1 MEQIIYDQVVAPVVK
16 FMTSHITKHLGYVIC
31 STKHVT
37 GMSEKLSRLVATS
50 TDVIDHKNRNE
61 INDKEI
67 PARVEAWLGEVEK
80 VKHEVESISNDD
92 IGCLH
97 MKNRY
102 RAGRNASKAT
112 MRIQE
117 LIKENSEITW
127 TDAPLATGRAT
138 SSTTSTPLSSSPGG
152 DDFKSREVPFNDA
165 LKLLQQDDNKSQ
177 VIALCGMGGVGKTTM
192 MEQLKKVAKNKKMFD
207 FVVKVIVGQNPNML
221 SIQDDIAIQI
231 GGEGI
236 REATVK
242 ADRLRTKFENTLE
255 DGKKKILVILDDVW
269 QKVDIKDIGLT
280 SPLPK
285 GVKLLLTS
293 RDSKVCKLTADTSLF
308 QVVQVNEL
316 SDVEAQKFFSEYAGV
331 SKEHDQDRFQ
341 IGCHIVKKCGNLPL
355 AIKLI
360 GTTLKSE
367 DDYVW
372 RDTLNR
378 LKNHDLD
385 DKVQEI
391 IKISY
396 ESVKKDED
404 KEIFLHC
411 GLFPEDSNIRIE
423 DLVRHAWGLKL
434 FKNVSTLREAR
445 DRTNTC
451 VRNLVNA
458 NLLMESE
465 WRGCVKLHDLVLA
478 FVLGTVS
485 KGDFAW
491 IVNHGDVST
500 WGRDEMNE
508 SCKRISLTCM
518 GMSEFPRDFK
528 YPDLSFIQLMDGD
541 ESLKFPEDFYASMEN
556 LKVIAFY
563 KMQYPPLPTSLQF
576 STNLKSLCLHRCE
589 LTYDWSFIGDL
600 VNLEVL
606 SLVDCDIQKLP
617 SKIGNL
623 RKLKLLDLTGCAN
636 LHIDDGVF
644 INLVKLEELYMRCSR
659 MKRKDSSYIRGD
671 YRKGI
676 NFTDANLEELK
687 MLSCQLCAL
696 EVEFSDM
703 NHLKDLSFEKLDKF
717 MISISSYFGKII
729 SFKTTLQLNL
739 WDEHRSDLVDYKID
753 ELVKKSESL
762 RLSMKHMSH
771 LEDFVPVNPYDQS
784 LFLYLRDF
792 HVEYCGN
799 LKYLFPTHVTRG
811 LRKLE
816 RLTIW
821 SCSVLEAVVHDY
833 NGEINGCL
841 PKLVRLFPVDSV
853 VELPQLV
860 ELSVDDLPCIT
871 SIYPDNKNTSELQQA
886 LFNSQ
891 VRTLELK
898 KVVIQRMGN
907 LERIWPS
914 SSEEEFDNIPML
926 RDIKVEEC
934 DKLVNLFPTN
944 PMRLLKHLEEITV
957 KWCSSLREIF
967 NIDLEC
973 FGEVEQVINI
983 SLRYIYVRGRFNEE
997 ECHVWSI
1004 KGGERNSSFH
1014 DFDTTGWEIVEDL
1027 IYGTMY
1033 EKTLH
1038 QPSPNSIRL
1047 RRGRVIEGM
1056 KNLKQIW
1063 PSSSEEEFDNIPML
1077 RDVSVTECRKLVN
1090 LFPTNPMRLLKH
1102 LEEIKIVEC
1111 SRLREIFNI
1120 DLECFGEVEQVINIS
1135 LRYICV
1141 RRLNEEECH
1150 VWSIKGGERNSSFHD
1165 FDTNSTYEKTS
1176 HQPSPNLI
1184 RLRRERGNLGEASSG
1199 QAGADTRMK
1208 GKL

>member
-1 MEQIIYDQVVAPVVK
+1 MAQIVSDLVVAPIVK
-16 FMTSHITKHLGYVIC
+16 FMASHITKHLGYVFC

-37 GMSEKLSRLVATS
+37 SMKDKLKDLVDTS
-50 TDVIDHKNRNE
+50 TEVIEHKNRNE
-61 INDKEI
+61 TNDKEI
-67 PARVEAWLGEVEK
+67 PARVEAWLGDVEK
-80 VKHEVESISNDD
+80 VKDQVQSIPNDD

-102 RAGRNASKAT
+102 RVGRNASKAT

-117 LIKENSEITW
+117 LISKYSEITW
-127 TDAPLATGRAT
+127 TDAPLPTGRAT
-138 SSTTSTPLSSSPGG
+138 SSTTSTPLSLPPGG
-152 DDFKSREVPFNDA
+152 DNFKSRDEPFNDA
-165 LKLLQQDDNKSQ
+165 LKLLQQDDNTSQ
-177 VIALCGMGGVGKTTM
+177 VIALCGMGGVGKTHM
-192 MEQLKKVAKNKKMFD
+192 MEKLQKVAENKKMFD
-207 FVVKVIVGQNPNML
+207 FVAKVTLGRNPNML

-231 GGEGI
+231 GGEVI

-242 ADRLRTKFENTLE
+242 ADRLRTKFEKTLE

-269 QKVDIKDIGLT
+269 EKVDIKDIGLT

-341 IGCHIVKKCGNLPL
+341 IGFDIVKKCGNLPL

-396 ESVKKDED
+396 ESVRKDED
-404 KEIFLHC
+404 KEIFMHC
-411 GLFPEDSNIRIE
+411 GLFPEDSDIRIE
-423 DLVRHAWGLKL
+423 DLVRHGWGLKL

-458 NLLMESE
+458 NLLMDSE
-465 WRGCVKLHDLVLA
+465 RRGCVKLHDLVLA
-478 FVLGTVS
+478 FVLERVS

-508 SCKRISLTCM
+508 SCKRISLTCI

-528 YPDLSFIQLMDGD
+528 HPDLSFMQLMDGD
-541 ESLKFPEDFYASMEN
+541 QSLKFPDDFYASMEN

-563 KMQYPPLPTSLQF
+563 NMQYLPLPTSLQF
-576 STNLKSLCLHRCE
+576 LTNLKSLCLHKCK
-589 LTYDWSFIGDL
+589 LMSDWSYIGDL

-606 SLVDCDIQKLP
+606 SLTSCYIDNIFYCGIDKLP

-623 RKLKLLDLTGCAN
+623 RKLKLLDLTGCGH

-644 INLVKLEELYMRCSR
+644 INLVKLEELYMRCLHP
-659 MKRKDSSYIRGD
+659 
-671 YRKGI
+671 KGI
-676 NFTDANLEELK
+676 HLTDANLEELK
-687 MLSCQLCAL
+687 MLLCQLCAL
-696 EVEFSDM
+696 EVEFYDM

-717 MISISSYFGKII
+717 KISIGGGYFEFETT

-739 WDEHRSDLVDYKID
+739 WDEHRSVLMDYKIH

-762 RLSMKHMSH
+762 H
-771 LEDFVPVNPYDQS
+771 LN
-784 LFLYLRDF
+784 F
-792 HVEYCGN
+792 HVYDCDK

-816 RLTIW
+816 RLIIQ

-833 NGEINGCL
+833 NGEINGKGEMIIFEELKYLSLYRL

-860 ELSVDDLPCIT
+860 ELKVDRLPSIT
-871 SIYPDNKNTSELQQA
+871 SIYPDNKNTSALQQA

-891 VRTLELK
+891 VRTLGLK
-898 KVVIQRMGN
+898 HLYIGHMLN
-907 LERIWPS
+907 LKQIWPS

-926 RDIKVEEC
+926 RDIEVEVC
-934 DKLVNLFPTN
+934 DGLVNLFPTN
-944 PMRLLKHLEEITV
+944 PMRLLKHLEEITIS
-957 KWCSSLREIF
+957 KCSSLREIF

-983 SLRYIYVRGRFNEE
+983 SLRYISVRSRFNEE

-1014 DFDTTGWEIVEDL
+1014 DFDTTGWEIVKDVR
-1027 IYGTMY
+1027 YGMMY
-1033 EKTLH
+1033 EKTWH

-1047 RRGRVIEGM
+1047 RRGR
-1056 KNLKQIW
+1056 
-1063 PSSSEEEFDNIPML
+1063 
-1077 RDVSVTECRKLVN
+1077 
-1090 LFPTNPMRLLKH
+1090 
-1102 LEEIKIVEC
+1102 
-1111 SRLREIFNI
+1111 
-1120 DLECFGEVEQVINIS
+1120 
-1135 LRYICV
+1135 
-1141 RRLNEEECH
+1141 
-1150 VWSIKGGERNSSFHD
+1150 
-1165 FDTNSTYEKTS
+1165 
-1176 HQPSPNLI
+1176 
-1184 RLRRERGNLGEASSG
+1184 GNLGEVSSG
-1199 QAGADTRMK
+1199 QAGADTRLK

>member
-1 MEQIIYDQVVAPVVK
+1 MDENRTLAQISGTNYETYYYKTPPLINHFVSFQLYKTPLILLLFLFNYNCFFSILINHLVSVYTYLPVHNSQPKILKKEDRKQKRDVWKMEQILYDQVVAPVVK
-16 FMTSHITKHLGYVIC
+16 FMASHITKHLGYVFC

-37 GMSEKLSRLVATS
+37 GMKDKLKDLVDTS
-50 TDVIDHKNRNE
+50 TDVIEHKNRNE
-61 INDKEI
+61 TNDKEI
-67 PARVEAWLGEVEK
+67 PARVEAWLGDVEK
-80 VKHEVESISNDD
+80 VKDQVQSIPNDD
-92 IGCLH
+92 IGCFH

-102 RAGRNASKAT
+102 RVGRNASKAT

-117 LIKENSEITW
+117 LISKYSEITW

-152 DDFKSREVPFNDA
+152 DDFKSRDVPFNDA

-192 MEQLKKVAKNKKMFD
+192 MEQLKKVAEDKKMFD
-207 FVVKVIVGQNPNML
+207 FFVKVTLGRNPNML
-221 SIQDDIAIQI
+221 SIQNDIAVCI
-231 GGEGI
+231 GGEGL
-236 REATVK
+236 REETVTAR
-242 ADRLRTKFENTLE
+242 ADSLRRKFEKRLE
-255 DGKKKILVILDDVW
+255 EDKKKILVILDDVW
-269 QKVDIKDIGLT
+269 EKVDIKDIGLT

-341 IGCHIVKKCGNLPL
+341 IGCDIVKKCGNLPL

-434 FKNVSTLREAR
+434 FKNVSTLGEAR

-458 NLLMESE
+458 NLLMDSE
-465 WRGCVKLHDLVLA
+465 RLGCVKMHDLVLA
-478 FVLGTVS
+478 FVLARVS

-528 YPDLSFIQLMDGD
+528 YPGLSFIQLMDGD
-541 ESLKFPEDFYASMEN
+541 RSLKFPEDFYASMEN

-563 KMQYPPLPTSLQF
+563 SMRYPPLPTSLQF
-576 STNLKSLCLHRCE
+576 STNLKSLCLYGCN
-589 LTYDWSFIGDL
+589 LMSDWSFIGDL

-606 SLVDCDIQKLP
+606 SLAYCYIQELP

-623 RKLKLLDLTGCAN
+623 RKLKLLDLTGGFN

-644 INLVKLEELYMRCSR
+644 INLVKLEELYMRGNNR
-659 MKRKDSSYIRGD
+659 ERIH
-671 YRKGI
+671 
-676 NFTDANLEELK
+676 FTDTNLEELK
-687 MLSCQLCAL
+687 MLSRQLCAL
-696 EVEFSDM
+696 EVEFFDM

-717 MISISSYFGKII
+717 NISIGGQYFDFEII
-729 SFKTTLQLNL
+729 SFKTTLQLFL
-739 WDEHRSDLVDYKID
+739 WDDEHRSDLVGNKID

-762 RLSMKHMSH
+762 HLSMKHMSR

-784 LFLYLRDF
+784 FFLYLRDF
-792 HVEYCGN
+792 RVHDCDK
-799 LKYLFPTHVTRG
+799 LKYLFPIQVTRG

-816 RLTIW
+816 RLTIRL
-821 SCSVLEAVVHDY
+821 CSVLEAVVHDY
-833 NGEINGCL
+833 NGEINGKGEMIIFEELKYLSLINL

-860 ELSVDDLPCIT
+860 ELEVDDLPRIT
-871 SIYPDNKNTSELQQA
+871 SIYPDNKNTSALQQA

-891 VRTLELK
+891 VRTSELK
-898 KVVIQRMGN
+898 KVLIKRMKN

-926 RDIKVEEC
+926 RDIDVETC
-934 DKLVNLFPTN
+934 HKLENLFPTN
-944 PMRLLKHLEEITV
+944 PMRLLKHLEEIT
-957 KWCSSLREIF
+957 
-967 NIDLEC
+967 
-973 FGEVEQVINI
+973 I
-983 SLRYIYVRGRFNEE
+983 SR
-997 ECHVWSI
+997 
-1004 KGGERNSSFH
+1004 
-1014 DFDTTGWEIVEDL
+1014 
-1027 IYGTMY
+1027 
-1033 EKTLH
+1033 
-1038 QPSPNSIRL
+1038 
-1047 RRGRVIEGM
+1047 
-1056 KNLKQIW
+1056 
-1063 PSSSEEEFDNIPML
+1063 
-1077 RDVSVTECRKLVN
+1077 
-1090 LFPTNPMRLLKH
+1090 
-1102 LEEIKIVEC
+1102 C

-1135 LRYICV
+1135 LRYISV
-1141 RRLNEEECH
+1141 RGYNEEECH

-1184 RLRRERGNLGEASSG
+1184 RLSRGRARRSSISPSFRRRWMR
-1199 QAGADTRMK
+1199 TSRRS
-1208 GKL
+1208 

>member
-1 MEQIIYDQVVAPVVK
+1 MEQILYDQVVAPVVK
-16 FMTSHITKHLGYVIC
+16 FMASHITKRLGYVIC

-37 GMSEKLSRLVATS
+37 GMREKMSRLVATR

-80 VKHEVESISNDD
+80 VKDEVESISDD
-92 IGCLH
+92 AIGCLH

-117 LIKENSEITW
+117 LITENSEITW
-127 TDAPLATGRAT
+127 TDAPLAAGRAT

-177 VIALCGMGGVGKTTM
+177 VIALCGMGGVGKTHM

-207 FVVKVIVGQNPNML
+207 FVVKVAIGRNPNL
-221 SIQDDIAIQI
+221 FSIQNDIAIQI

-236 REATVK
+236 REATVEAR
-242 ADRLRTKFENTLE
+242 ADTLQRIFKKMLE
-255 DGKKKILVILDDVW
+255 DDKEKILVILDDVW
-269 QKVDIKDIGLT
+269 EKVVIKDLGLT

-293 RDSKVCKLTADTSLF
+293 RDSKVCKLTAGISLL

-331 SKEHDQDRFQ
+331 SKEHDQDLFQ
-341 IGCHIVKKCGNLPL
+341 IGCDIVKKCGNLPL
-355 AIKLI
+355 AIQLI

-367 DDYVW
+367 DDYAW

-385 DKVQEI
+385 DSVQEI
-391 IKISY
+391 IRISY
-396 ESVKKDED
+396 EYVRKDED
-404 KEIFLHC
+404 KAIFLHC
-411 GLFPEDSNIRIE
+411 GLFPEDSDIQIE
-423 DLVRHAWGLKL
+423 DLVRHGWGLKL

-458 NLLMESE
+458 NLLMDSE
-465 WRGCVKLHDLVLA
+465 RLGCVKMHDLVLA
-478 FVLGTVS
+478 FVLARVS
-485 KGDFAW
+485 EDDFAW
-491 IVNHGDVST
+491 IVNHGDVSS
-500 WGRDEMNE
+500 WCRDEMNE
-508 SCKRISLTCM
+508 SCKRISLRCM

-528 YPDLSFIQLMDGD
+528 CPDVSFIQLMDGD
-541 ESLKFPEDFYASMEN
+541 QSLKFPEDFYASMEN

-563 KMQYPPLPTSLQF
+563 NMKYPPLPTSLQF
-576 STNLKSLCLHRCE
+576 STNLKSLCLHKCK
-589 LTYDWSFIGDL
+589 LMFDCSFIGDL

-606 SLVDCDIQKLP
+606 SLAYCGIRKLP

-623 RKLKLLDLTGCAN
+623 RKLKLLDLTECAD

-644 INLVKLEELYMRCSR
+644 INLVKLEELYLRCSL
-659 MKRKDSSYIRGD
+659 MKRIH
-671 YRKGI
+671 
-676 NFTDANLEELK
+676 FTDANLKELK

-696 EVEFSDM
+696 EVEFHDM

-717 MISISSYFGKII
+717 KICI
-729 SFKTTLQLNL
+729 GREYIEFETFSFKTTLQLTL
-739 WDEHRSDLVDYKID
+739 WDEHRSDLVDNKID

-762 RLSMKHMSH
+762 LLSMKHMSR
-771 LEDFVPVNPYDQS
+771 LEDFVPVNPSDQS
-784 LFLYLRDF
+784 FFLYLRDF
-792 HVEYCGN
+792 HVEC
-799 LKYLFPTHVTRG
+799 
-811 LRKLE
+811 
-816 RLTIW
+816 
-821 SCSVLEAVVHDY
+821 CVVHDY
-833 NGEINGCL
+833 NGEINGKGEMIIFEELKYLSLHRL
-841 PKLVRLFPVDSV
+841 PELVRLFPVDSV

-860 ELSVDDLPCIT
+860 ELKVDDLPRIT
-871 SIYPDNKNTSELQQA
+871 SIYPDNKNTSALQQA

-891 VRTLELK
+891 VRTLKLK
-898 KVVIQRMGN
+898 GLRIYSMEN
-907 LERIWPS
+907 LEQIWPS

-926 RDIKVEEC
+926 RYIKVASC

-944 PMRLLKHLEEITV
+944 PMRLLKHLEQITIS
-957 KWCSSLREIF
+957 WCSSLREIF

-983 SLRYIYVRGRFNEE
+983 SLRYIYVWGTTK
-997 ECHVWSI
+997 ECNVWSI

-1014 DFDTTGWEIVEDL
+1014 DYDFDTTGWV
-1027 IYGTMY
+1027 
-1033 EKTLH
+1033 EKTYPLGTSYEQTSH
-1038 QPSPNSIRL
+1038 QPRPNSIRL
-1047 RRGRVIEGM
+1047 RIG
-1056 KNLKQIW
+1056 K
-1063 PSSSEEEFDNIPML
+1063 
-1077 RDVSVTECRKLVN
+1077 
-1090 LFPTNPMRLLKH
+1090 
-1102 LEEIKIVEC
+1102 
-1111 SRLREIFNI
+1111 
-1120 DLECFGEVEQVINIS
+1120 
-1135 LRYICV
+1135 
-1141 RRLNEEECH
+1141 
-1150 VWSIKGGERNSSFHD
+1150 
-1165 FDTNSTYEKTS
+1165 
-1176 HQPSPNLI
+1176 
-1184 RLRRERGNLGEASSG
+1184 GNLGEVSSG
-1199 QAGADTRMK
+1199 QAGADTRLK

>member
-16 FMTSHITKHLGYVIC
+16 FMTSHITKHLGYVFC
-31 STKHVT
+31 STKHIT
-37 GMSEKLSRLVATS
+37 SMREKMIRLVATS
-50 TDVIDHKNRNE
+50 TDVTEHKNRNE
-61 INDKEI
+61 TNDKEI
-67 PARVEAWLGEVEK
+67 PARVEDWLGEVEK
-80 VKHEVESISNDD
+80 VKDEVQSISDD
-92 IGCLH
+92 AIGCLH

-112 MRIQE
+112 MRIQQ
-117 LIKENSEITW
+117 LITENSEITW

-152 DDFKSREVPFNDA
+152 DNFKSRDEPFNDA
-165 LKLLQQDDNKSQ
+165 LKLLQQDDHKSQ

-192 MEQLKKVAKNKKMFD
+192 MEQLKKVANDKKMFD
-207 FVVKVIVGQNPNML
+207 FFVKVTLGRNPNML
-221 SIQDDIAIQI
+221 SIQNDIAVCI
-231 GGEGI
+231 GGEGL
-236 REATVK
+236 REETVTAR
-242 ADRLRTKFENTLE
+242 ADSLRRKFEKKLE
-255 DGKKKILVILDDVW
+255 EDKAKILVILDDVW
-269 QKVDIKDIGLT
+269 GKVEIKDIGLT

-293 RDSKVCKLTADTSLF
+293 RDSNICTQIAADAFTLL
-308 QVVQVNEL
+308 QVVRVNVL
-316 SDVEAQKFFSEYAGV
+316 SDAEAQNFLSKYTGV
-331 SKEHDQDRFQ
+331 CIEHDQDRFQ
-341 IGCHIVKKCGNLPL
+341 IGCDIVKKCGNLPL

-360 GTTLKSE
+360 GTTLKHKKIH
-367 DDYVW
+367 VW
-372 RDTLNR
+372 RDTLVR

-385 DKVQEI
+385 DNVQEI
-391 IKISY
+391 IRISY
-396 ESVKKDED
+396 DFVENDDD
-404 KEIFLHC
+404 KAIFLHC
-411 GLFPEDSNIRIE
+411 GLFPEDSDIQIE

-445 DRTNTC
+445 DRIKTC
-451 VRNLVNA
+451 VENLADA
-458 NLLMESE
+458 NLLIHNEHL
-465 WRGCVKLHDLVLA
+465 GCVKLHDLVLA
-478 FVLGTVS
+478 FVLARVS
-485 KGDFAW
+485 EGDFAW
-491 IVNHGDVST
+491 IVNHGDVSS

-528 YPDLSFIQLMDGD
+528 YPDLSLIQLMDGD
-541 ESLKFPEDFYASMEN
+541 ESLKFPEDLYASMEN

-589 LTYDWSFIGDL
+589 LTSDWSFIGDL

-606 SLVDCDIQKLP
+606 SLVDCDIDKLP
-617 SKIGNL
+617 STIGNL
-623 RKLKLLDLTGCAN
+623 RKLKLLDLTGCVD

-644 INLVKLEELYMRCSR
+644 KNLVKLEELYMISPYW
-659 MKRKDSSYIRGD
+659 KV
-671 YRKGI
+671 I

-717 MISISSYFGKII
+717 KISIGGGYVDRIT

-739 WDEHRSDLVDYKID
+739 WVEHRSDLVDYKID

-762 RLSMKHMSH
+762 LLQMKHMSG
-771 LEDFVPVNPYDQS
+771 LEDFVPVNPSDQS
-784 LFLYLRDF
+784 FFLYLRDF
-792 HVEYCGN
+792 HVEYC
-799 LKYLFPTHVTRG
+799 
-811 LRKLE
+811 
-816 RLTIW
+816 
-821 SCSVLEAVVHDY
+821 VVHDY
-833 NGEINGCL
+833 NGDINGKGEMIIFEELKYLSLERL

-860 ELSVDDLPCIT
+860 ELSVDYLPCIT
-871 SIYPDNKNTSELQQA
+871 SIYPDNKNTSPLQQA

-898 KVVIQRMGN
+898 KVLIKRMKN

-926 RDIKVEEC
+926 RDIEVERC
-934 DKLVNLFPTN
+934 DGLVNLFPTN
-944 PMRLLKHLEEITV
+944 PMRFLKHLETV
-957 KWCSSLREIF
+957 RIYDCSNLHEIF

-983 SLRYIYVRGRFNEE
+983 SLRYISVSRWNNEE

-1014 DFDTTGWEIVEDL
+1014 DFDTTGWVRKPYGSRT
-1027 IYGTMY
+1027 IY
-1033 EKTLH
+1033 EQTLH

-1047 RRGRVIEGM
+1047 GRG
-1056 KNLKQIW
+1056 
-1063 PSSSEEEFDNIPML
+1063 
-1077 RDVSVTECRKLVN
+1077 
-1090 LFPTNPMRLLKH
+1090 
-1102 LEEIKIVEC
+1102 
-1111 SRLREIFNI
+1111 
-1120 DLECFGEVEQVINIS
+1120 
-1135 LRYICV
+1135 
-1141 RRLNEEECH
+1141 
-1150 VWSIKGGERNSSFHD
+1150 
-1165 FDTNSTYEKTS
+1165 
-1176 HQPSPNLI
+1176 
-1184 RLRRERGNLGEASSG
+1184 RGNLGEASSG

>member
-1 MEQIIYDQVVAPVVK
+1 MEQILYDQVVAPVVK
-16 FMTSHITKHLGYVIC
+16 FMASHITKQLGYVFC

-37 GMSEKLSRLVATS
+37 SMREKMSRLVATS

-67 PARVEAWLGEVEK
+67 PAHVEAWLGKVEK

-92 IGCLH
+92 IGCIH

-117 LIKENSEITW
+117 LITENSEITW

-138 SSTTSTPLSSSPGG
+138 SSTTSTPLSLPPGG
-152 DDFKSREVPFNDA
+152 DDFKSRDVPFNDA

-177 VIALCGMGGVGKTTM
+177 VIALCGMGGVGKTHM
-192 MEQLKKVAKNKKMFD
+192 MEKLKKVANDKKMFD
-207 FVVKVIVGQNPNML
+207 FFVKVTIGRNPIML
-221 SIQDDIAIQI
+221 SIQDDIAIDI
-231 GGEGI
+231 GGEGL
-236 REATVK
+236 RGATVTAK
-242 ADRLRTKFENTLE
+242 ADSLRRKFERTLE

-308 QVVQVNEL
+308 QVVKVNEL
-316 SDVEAQKFFSEYAGV
+316 SDVEAQKFFSEYTGV
-331 SKEHDQDRFQ
+331 SKEHDQNLFQ
-341 IGCHIVKKCGNLPL
+341 IGCDIVKKCGNLPL

-367 DDYVW
+367 DDYAW

-385 DKVQEI
+385 DSVQEI
-391 IKISY
+391 IRLSY
-396 ESVKKDED
+396 EYVRKDED

-411 GLFPEDSNIRIE
+411 GLFPEDSDIQIE
-423 DLVRHAWGLKL
+423 DLVRHGWGLKL

-451 VRNLVNA
+451 VRNLINA
-458 NLLMESE
+458 NLLMDSE
-465 WRGCVKLHDLVLA
+465 RPGCVKMHDLVLA
-478 FVLGTVS
+478 FVLERVS

-491 IVNHGDVST
+491 IVNHGDVSS

-528 YPDLSFIQLMDGD
+528 YPDLSLIQLMDGGL
-541 ESLKFPEDFYASMEN
+541 SLEFPEEFYESMEN

-563 KMQYPPLPTSLQF
+563 KMQYPPLPTSHQF
-576 STNLKSLCLHRCE
+576 STNLKSLCLHKCK
-589 LTYDWSFIGDL
+589 LMSDWSYIGDL

-606 SLVDCDIQKLP
+606 SLAYCYIRKLP

-623 RKLKLLDLTGCAN
+623 RKLKLLDLTGCGH

-644 INLVKLEELYMRCSR
+644 INLVKLEELYMRGSH
-659 MKRKDSSYIRGD
+659 MKRIYFR
-671 YRKGI
+671 
-676 NFTDANLEELK
+676 DANLKELK
-687 MLSCQLCAL
+687 MLLRQLCAL
-696 EVEFSDM
+696 EVEFYDM

-717 MISISSYFGKII
+717 KISIGSEYVEFDTMSV
-729 SFKTTLQLNL
+729 KTTLQLTL
-739 WDEHRSDLVDYKID
+739 WDDEHRSDLVDNKID

-762 RLSMKHMSH
+762 RLSMWQMSH

-784 LFLYLRDF
+784 FFFNLRDF
-792 HVEYCGN
+792 HVNGCDK

-821 SCSVLEAVVHDY
+821 SCYVLEALVHDY
-833 NGEINGCL
+833 NGEINGKGEMIIFEELKYLSLVGL
-841 PKLVRLFPVDSV
+841 PNLVRLFPVDSV

-860 ELSVDDLPCIT
+860 KLSLYNLPNIT
-871 SIYPDNKNTSELQQA
+871 SIYPDNKNTSPLQQA

-891 VRTLELK
+891 VRALQLKTLVIECMDNLK
-898 KVVIQRMGN
+898 W
-907 LERIWPS
+907 IWSS

-926 RDIKVEEC
+926 RDVRVAEC
-934 DKLVNLFPTN
+934 NELVNLFPTN
-944 PMRLLKHLEEITV
+944 PMRLLKHLDQITIS
-957 KWCSSLREIF
+957 WCSSLGEIF

-973 FGEVEQVINI
+973 FGEVEQVITI
-983 SLRYIYVRGRFNEE
+983 SLRYISVLRFNEE

-1014 DFDTTGWEIVEDL
+1014 DFDTTGWVR
-1027 IYGTMY
+1027 
-1033 EKTLH
+1033 KTY
-1038 QPSPNSIRL
+1038 
-1047 RRGRVIEGM
+1047 
-1056 KNLKQIW
+1056 
-1063 PSSSEEEFDNIPML
+1063 
-1077 RDVSVTECRKLVN
+1077 
-1090 LFPTNPMRLLKH
+1090 
-1102 LEEIKIVEC
+1102 
-1111 SRLREIFNI
+1111 
-1120 DLECFGEVEQVINIS
+1120 IS
-1135 LRYICV
+1135 
-1141 RRLNEEECH
+1141 
-1150 VWSIKGGERNSSFHD
+1150 
-1165 FDTNSTYEKTS
+1165 DTIYEKTS

>member
-1 MEQIIYDQVVAPVVK
+1 MEQILYDQVVAPVVK
-16 FMTSHITKHLGYVIC
+16 FMASHITKHLGYVFC

-37 GMSEKLSRLVATS
+37 GMKDKLKDLVDTS
-50 TDVIDHKNRNE
+50 TEVIEHKNRNE
-61 INDKEI
+61 TNDKEI
-67 PARVEAWLGEVEK
+67 PARVEAWLGDVEK
-80 VKHEVESISNDD
+80 VKDQVQSIPNDD

-102 RAGRNASKAT
+102 RVGRNASKAT

-117 LIKENSEITW
+117 LISKYSEFTW
-127 TDAPLATGRAT
+127 TDAPLPTGRAT

-152 DDFKSREVPFNDA
+152 DDFKSRDVPFNDA
-165 LKLLQQDDNKSQ
+165 LRLLQQDDNKSQ

-192 MEQLKKVAKNKKMFD
+192 MEQLKKVAEDKKMFD
-207 FVVKVIVGQNPNML
+207 FFVKVTIGRNPNMF
-221 SIQDDIAIQI
+221 SIQNDIAICI
-231 GGEGI
+231 GGESL
-236 REATVK
+236 REATVTAR
-242 ADRLRTKFENTLE
+242 ADTLQRKFKRKLE
-255 DGKKKILVILDDVW
+255 EDKKKILVILDDVW
-269 QKVDIKDIGLT
+269 EKVEIKDFGLT

-293 RDSKVCKLTADTSLF
+293 RDSKVCTLIADTSLL
-308 QVVQVNEL
+308 QVVRVNVL
-316 SDVEAQKFFSEYAGV
+316 SDAEAQNFLSKYTGV
-331 SKEHDQDRFQ
+331 SIEHDQDQFQ
-341 IGCHIVKKCGNLPL
+341 IGCDIVKKCGNLPL

-360 GTTLKSE
+360 GTTLKSQE
-367 DDYVW
+367 TYVW

-385 DKVQEI
+385 DNVQEI
-391 IKISY
+391 IRISY
-396 ESVKKDED
+396 EYVKKDED

-411 GLFPEDSNIRIE
+411 GLFPEDTDIQIE

-434 FKNVSTLREAR
+434 FKNFSTLREAR

-458 NLLMESE
+458 NLLMDSE
-465 WRGCVKLHDLVLA
+465 ELGCVKMHDLVLA
-478 FVLGTVS
+478 FVLERVS

-491 IVNHGDVST
+491 IVNHGDVSS
-500 WGRDEMNE
+500 WDRDEMNE
-508 SCKRISLTCM
+508 SCKRMSLTCM
-518 GMSEFPRDFK
+518 GMSEFPLDFK

-541 ESLKFPEDFYASMEN
+541 QSLKFPEDLYASMEN

-576 STNLKSLCLHRCE
+576 STNLKSLCLHNCE
-589 LTYDWSFIGDL
+589 LMSDWSFIGDL

-606 SLVDCDIQKLP
+606 SLAYCDINKLS

-623 RKLKLLDLTGCAN
+623 GKLKLLDLTGCAY

-644 INLVKLEELYMRCSR
+644 INLVKLEELYMRGL
-659 MKRKDSSYIRGD
+659 YRG
-671 YRKGI
+671 GI
-676 NFTDANLEELK
+676 DFTDANLEELK
-687 MLSCQLCAL
+687 KLSCQLCAL
-696 EVEFSDM
+696 EVQFSLM
-703 NHLKDLSFEKLDKF
+703 NDLKDLSFEKLDKF
-717 MISISSYFGKII
+717 KISIGGRNFEFERDI

-739 WDEHRSDLVDYKID
+739 LADHRSGLVDYKIH

-762 RLSMKHMSH
+762 FLSMYHMSH

-784 LFLYLRDF
+784 FFLYLRDF
-792 HVEYCGN
+792 HVDGCGN

-816 RLTIW
+816 RLTIR

-833 NGEINGCL
+833 NGEINGKGEMIIFEELKYLYLDGL

-860 ELSVDDLPCIT
+860 ELEVDDLPSIT
-871 SIYPDNKNTSELQQA
+871 SVYPDNKNTSAWQQA

-891 VRTLELK
+891 VRTSEMK
-898 KVVIQRMGN
+898 KVVIKSMDN

-926 RDIKVEEC
+926 RDVRVEEC
-934 DKLVNLFPTN
+934 YKLENLFPTN
-944 PMRLLKHLEEITV
+944 PMRLLKHLEQITISE
-957 KWCSSLREIF
+957 CNSLREIF

-973 FGEVEQVINI
+973 FGEIEQVINI
-983 SLRYIYVRGRFNEE
+983 SLRYISVRGFLR

-1004 KGGERNSSFH
+1004 NGGERNSSFH
-1014 DFDTTGWEIVEDL
+1014 DFDT
-1027 IYGTMY
+1027 Y
-1033 EKTLH
+1033 
-1038 QPSPNSIRL
+1038 
-1047 RRGRVIEGM
+1047 
-1056 KNLKQIW
+1056 
-1063 PSSSEEEFDNIPML
+1063 
-1077 RDVSVTECRKLVN
+1077 
-1090 LFPTNPMRLLKH
+1090 
-1102 LEEIKIVEC
+1102 
-1111 SRLREIFNI
+1111 
-1120 DLECFGEVEQVINIS
+1120 
-1135 LRYICV
+1135 
-1141 RRLNEEECH
+1141 
-1150 VWSIKGGERNSSFHD
+1150 
-1165 FDTNSTYEKTS
+1165 STYEQTS
-1176 HQPSPNLI
+1176 HQPSPNSI